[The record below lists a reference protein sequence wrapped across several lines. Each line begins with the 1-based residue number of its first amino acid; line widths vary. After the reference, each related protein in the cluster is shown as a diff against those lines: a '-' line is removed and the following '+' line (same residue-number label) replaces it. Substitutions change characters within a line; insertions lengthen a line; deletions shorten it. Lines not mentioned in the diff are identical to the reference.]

1 LAAILV
7 LTHGMVYLV
16 FEGGARHHLPL
27 VPLLLIVA
35 VGSGCGDEQ
44 RFPAI

>member
-1 LAAILV
+1 
-7 LTHGMVYLV
+7 MVYLV

-35 VGSGCGDEQ
+35 SRGAAVGELDGAGG
-44 RFPAI
+44 